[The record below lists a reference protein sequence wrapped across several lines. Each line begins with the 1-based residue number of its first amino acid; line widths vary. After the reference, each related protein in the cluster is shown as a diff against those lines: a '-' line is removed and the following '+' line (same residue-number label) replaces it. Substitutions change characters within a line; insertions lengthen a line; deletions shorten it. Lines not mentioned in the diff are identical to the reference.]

1 MIYYTEGKSGK
12 KVWKKVWKISMEKK
26 SGMFMLY
33 DGNWILEFFLRMD
46 ITTRFENEL
55 IIQFFYISWY

>member
-1 MIYYTEGKSGK
+1 
-12 KVWKKVWKISMEKK
+12 MEKK